1 MRSRHFV
8 VSILAIACLSGCKS
22 YSRFPI
28 DSKPKVAIDT
38 ALLGM
43 WRCVE
48 DTDKANFIEVQNF
61 HDVYHTEENE
71 HGGIENYLAAT
82 IDTMRK
88 QNGPQWDPATDPTIM
103 DTRYEIDNRK
113 YLYYFTY
120 FDNHGVNPRYQQWT
134 VHTAK
139 VNNNRFLNIEYRNP
153 YSADK
158 NEKGWLLVRII
169 KAKHDS
175 ITTAIV
181 ADKALKNLKSS
192 KEVRSRITAKLNDR
206 RFYSDTMHFYKINK
220 YHFTLNKAIKLANK
234 QHGQ

>member
-1 MRSRHFV
+1 MRNRYLLIIF
-8 VSILAIACLSGCKS
+8 LGACLTGCKS
-22 YSRFPI
+22 YSRYAV

-61 HDVYHTEENE
+61 HDVYHVEENE
-71 HGGIENYLAAT
+71 HGGIENYLASE
-82 IDTMRK
+82 IERMQK
-88 QNGPQWDPATDPTIM
+88 ENGPQWDPATDPTIA
-103 DTRYEIDNRK
+103 DLRNETDNRK

-120 FDNHGVNPRYQQWT
+120 FDNHGVNLRYQQWNGHLST
-134 VHTAK
+134 IGK
-139 VNNNRFLNIEYRNP
+139 NRFLNIHYHNP
-153 YSADK
+153 YSGDK

-169 KAKHDS
+169 KVAHDT

-181 ADKALKNLKSS
+181 ADKTLKNLKSS
-192 KEVRSRITAKLNDR
+192 KEVRSRITARLNDK

-234 QHGQ
+234 QRGQ